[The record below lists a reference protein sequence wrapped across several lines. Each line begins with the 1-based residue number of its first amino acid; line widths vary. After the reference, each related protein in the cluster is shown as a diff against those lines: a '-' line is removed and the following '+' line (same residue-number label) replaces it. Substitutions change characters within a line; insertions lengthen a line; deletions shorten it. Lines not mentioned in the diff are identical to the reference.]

1 MSISKEMDKDD
12 VHVYNGILF
21 RYKNEIMPFGTTWMD
36 LKIIKLNE
44 VS

>member
-1 MSISKEMDKDD
+1 MSINKEMDKND
-12 VHVYNGILF
+12 VHVYNGILV
-21 RYKNEIMPFGTTWMD
+21 RYKNETFGTTWMD